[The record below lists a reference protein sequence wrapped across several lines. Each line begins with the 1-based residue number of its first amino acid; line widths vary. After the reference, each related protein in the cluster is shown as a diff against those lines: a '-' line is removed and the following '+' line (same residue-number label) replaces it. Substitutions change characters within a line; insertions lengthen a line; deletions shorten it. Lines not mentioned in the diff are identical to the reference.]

1 MSGTRR
7 ETLKILGAIGAT
19 CAFPFPADELYGQ
32 HVQVKDAKPGAPR
45 TEAYKPSFFGTV
57 EYELISRLA
66 DLIIPATDTAGA
78 VGAGV
83 PEYVDR
89 VVSLNPEHQGLM
101 RAGVEWIDD
110 RSRELFAERFL
121 IVSEAQQIQMLQPL
135 SDEVDRQQRATLTAR
150 YRGGGAGGDRTFY
163 VPRTDKTETEQR
175 PHAPASPSALPM
187 SPADVPVRFFR
198 LLKNLTADGYYTSRI
213 GLVDE
218 LGYQGNSALAE
229 FPSCTVPEH

>member
-1 MSGTRR
+1 MSETRR

-32 HVQVKDAKPGAPR
+32 HVHVKGAKPAAPG
-45 TEAYKPSFFGTV
+45 TDAYKPTFFGTV

-78 VGAGV
+78 LGAGV

-101 RAGVEWIDD
+101 RAGLEWIDG

-121 IVSEAQQIQMLQPL
+121 NVSEAQQIQMLQPL
-135 SDEVDRQQRATLTAR
+135 SDEVDRQQRATLMAR
-150 YRGGGAGGDRTFY
+150 YRGGGAGGTFY
-163 VPRTDKTETEQR
+163 APRTEKTETEQR
-175 PHAPASPSALPM
+175 PNAAASRAESLM
-187 SPADVPVRFFR
+187 SSADVPVGFFR

-213 GLVDE
+213 GLLDE
-218 LGYQGNSALAE
+218 LGYKGNTALPQ

>member
-1 MSGTRR
+1 MSETRR

-32 HVQVKDAKPGAPR
+32 HVPVKDAKPAAPR
-45 TEAYKPSFFGTV
+45 AGAYQPSFFGAA

-78 VGAGV
+78 LGAGV

-89 VVSLNPEHQGLM
+89 VVSMNPEHQGLM
-101 RAGVEWIDD
+101 RAGLEWIDL

-121 IVSEAQQIQMLQPL
+121 VVGEAQQIQILQPL
-135 SDEVDRQQRATLTAR
+135 SDEADRRQRATLTAR
-150 YRGGGAGGDRTFY
+150 YRGGGAGGTFY
-163 VPRTDKTETEQR
+163 APRTDKTETEQP
-175 PHAPASPSALPM
+175 PHPVAPV
-187 SPADVPVRFFR
+187 SPADVPVGFFR
-198 LLKNLTADGYYTSRI
+198 LLKNLTADGYYTSRV

-218 LGYQGNSALAE
+218 LGYKGNTALPQ